1 MMRKMLL
8 AALAAAGLCGA
19 DAALAGDLEDLDF
32 MTGTW
37 RWNAPT
43 GPVEEWWMPAAGN
56 TKVASFRWTQGDKT
70 SVIELVIVSAEED
83 GTFLRFK
90 HFDPDYAAW
99 EKAEPNVYRLASAE
113 SGRAEFR
120 KTSDNPDVPDVMIY
134 ERAGDT
140 LRFRGTNNPDVEA
153 HEDDLVLEFE
163 KVE

>member
-1 MMRKMLL
+1 MNRLL
-8 AALAAAGLCGA
+8 RLTVVAVVALSALAPVSAGEL
-19 DAALAGDLEDLDF
+19 DDLDF
-32 MTGTW
+32 LTGTW

-56 TKVASFRWTQGDKT
+56 TKVASFRWTQGDRT

-83 GTFLRFK
+83 GTVLRFK
-90 HFDPDYAAW
+90 HFDPDYATW
-99 EKAEPNVYRLASAE
+99 EKDEPNAYRLASTGN
-113 SGRAEFR
+113 GRAEFR
-120 KTSDNPDVPDVMIY
+120 KISANPDVPDVLIY

-163 KVE
+163 KVD